1 MLNFKKFNPDNFKT
15 DVSGYLVPTKVLFI
29 NNSVVMLGELKEN
42 HISSS
47 DYYISTDSEIFTVD
61 NRTLVC
67 EVNVE
72 VKNEIEI

>member
-15 DVSGYLVPTKVLFI
+15 DMSGYLVSTKVLFI

-47 DYYISTDSEIFTVD
+47 DYYISADGEIFNID
-61 NRTLVC
+61 GKTLVC
-67 EVNVE
+67 EVSVE
-72 VKNEIEI
+72 D